1 MHKPAQLS
9 TLFVKGCDDVLD
21 CAWSVISHII
31 PHSFINIEKCLWIVR
46 ILYVSNVD
54 ILKLISSL
62 HRLICAEPLYIRLMI
77 HNISKK
83 KPAWDRSQA
92 VLHINCC
99 VVYCQFKLERNTA
112 DSFTDMIPLYFA
124 STKSR
129 GAVCQAEKVGLKC
142 FTCNNCTYLTAG
154 LHSVIP
160 FPENIV
166 NVSLLI

>member
-54 ILKLISSL
+54 ILKLL

-83 KPAWDRSQA
+83 K
-92 VLHINCC
+92 
-99 VVYCQFKLERNTA
+99 
-112 DSFTDMIPLYFA
+112 
-124 STKSR
+124 
-129 GAVCQAEKVGLKC
+129 
-142 FTCNNCTYLTAG
+142 AG
-154 LHSVIP
+154 LGQESGSASHKLLCCLLPVQIGAEHSGQFHRHDSII
-160 FPENIV
+160 FCFY
-166 NVSLLI
+166 